1 MLLEHVGDLK
11 RAHDYASKVDEV
23 AVWSEVGHAELAKG
37 QVADAIASYLR
48 ANDASNYAQV
58 TEKAKSGEVGQGD
71 NGWWGVDGRGAEPE
85 HLGLVVWAWDEE
97 LLAGLPVHTCL
108 TPPASPPNTHAPPT
122 P

>member
-58 TEKAKSGEVGQGD
+58 TEKAKSGEVGQGG
-71 NGWWGVDGRGAEPE
+71 NGGKGE
-85 HLGLVVWAWDEE
+85 
-97 LLAGLPVHTCL
+97 
-108 TPPASPPNTHAPPT
+108 
-122 P
+122 